1 MTTIAWENG
10 GPVMKNG
17 AIGESPCGCCGAG
30 DQSPCTCFGTAWPT
44 SFTAN
49 FCGFIDFPIAGRGKC
64 NCPLDGY
71 AAGFNQTVVLDYAG
85 EINPT
90 TCPAL
95 FPSGTR
101 DLVFGIGVGVSSGGV
116 STPNAVGVFRGTM
129 TNGTCDEYGVELLAW
144 KQSDTPDV
152 CFVRIGVDKL
162 AAGTPGICDPWCLAT
177 MTCNSWW
184 FDGQL
189 SSGCMTSDMG
199 GVFPFPANTIYGA
212 GVYQADYDPNAQCTL
227 EATL

>member
-10 GPVMKNG
+10 GPVFKNG
-17 AIGESPCGCCGAG
+17 AIGESPGCCCGG
-30 DQSPCTCFGTAWPT
+30 SSQSPCDCFGTAWPA

-49 FCGFIDFPIAGRGKC
+49 FCGLLDSTVPNQGHC
-64 NCPLDGY
+64 NCPLNGY

-95 FPSGTR
+95 FPTGSR
-101 DLVFGIGVGVSSGGV
+101 DLAFLHPVAVDFSGVGF
-116 STPNAVGVFRGTM
+116 PNAVGVYRGSM

-144 KQSDTPDV
+144 KQGDNPGV
-152 CFVRIGVDKL
+152 CFVRIGIDKL
-162 AAGTPGICDPWCLAT
+162 AGGSPGICDPWCLAT
-177 MTCNSWW
+177 MTCNSWY

-189 SSGCMTSDMG
+189 SSGCMTSNMG
-199 GVFPFPANTIYGA
+199 GPYPFPNNPIIGFGIYG
-212 GVYQADYDPNAQCTL
+212 ADYDPYAQCTL
-227 EATL
+227 VANP